1 MEMKF
6 DAEAEARGT
15 LTRAEWLLV
24 LVLAAVQFTHI
35 MDFMIVMPLGPQYLA
50 ALGITTFQ
58 FGMIVSAY
66 AFSAAVSGLCVA
78 WFVDR
83 FDRRSALLGLYL
95 GFTLS
100 TIGCAAAPGFYTLLF
115 ARVAAGWFGGVL
127 GANLLAIVGDVFPDA
142 RRGLATGIVTAG
154 FSVASITGV
163 PAGIFLAEWL
173 GYQAP
178 FAALG
183 VLSLAV
189 WLVAWWRLP
198 HLRGHLG
205 HQAGADVGWGELFAR
220 PLHVRAYAFLTA
232 IVMSPFF
239 VTPYLPTYL
248 LENVGLSE
256 SGLAGMYVFGGLAS
270 LVVMPLAGRLSDRLG
285 KLPVFR
291 VSAALTV
298 VPILWLTNL
307 GASATAVA
315 LTATTLFFITT
326 SARYVP
332 AMAMV
337 TACALPRYRGRF
349 MSVCSSVQQ
358 TAAGLASL
366 AGGALLALLAAE
378 GERMAGYPLV
388 GILSSAAALTSVF
401 LGGFLHPADAGP
413 QALAAVEVPDDTAE
427 PATAVEV

>member
-1 MEMKF
+1 MHLSVEG
-6 DAEAEARGT
+6 ETEGHG
-15 LTRAEWLLV
+15 LLSGAEWLLL

-35 MDFMIVMPLGPQYLA
+35 MDFMVVMPLGRQYMA
-50 ALGITTFQ
+50 ALGITTLQ
-58 FGMIVSAY
+58 FGTVISAY
-66 AFSAAVSGLCVA
+66 AFSAALSGLCVA

-83 FDRRSALLGLYL
+83 FDRRAALLGLYL

-100 TIGCAAAPGFYTLLF
+100 TIGCAAAPGFYTLLL
-115 ARVAAGWFGGVL
+115 ARTAAGWFGGVL
-127 GANLLAIVGDVFPDA
+127 GANLLAIVGDVFPDS

-154 FSVASITGV
+154 FSVASIIGV

-183 VLSLAV
+183 LLSLTV

-198 HLRGHLG
+198 PLRGHLG
-205 HQAGADVGWGELFAR
+205 RAGGADVSWRELFAR
-220 PLHVRAYAFLTA
+220 PLHRRAYAFLTA
-232 IVMSPFF
+232 IIMSPFF

-248 LENVGLSE
+248 RDNVGLSE
-256 SGLAGMYVFGGLAS
+256 RGLAGMYVFGGLAS
-270 LVVMPLAGRLSDRLG
+270 LVVMPAAGRLSDRLG

-291 VSAALTV
+291 LSAALTV
-298 VPILWLTNL
+298 VPILWLTRL
-307 GASATAVA
+307 GESTTAVA

-366 AGGALLALLAAE
+366 TGGALLGSQGGRLTGYAFVGLLA
-378 GERMAGYPLV
+378 
-388 GILSSAAALTSVF
+388 SAAALTSVV
-401 LGGFLHPADAGP
+401 LGGMLHPADAGP
-413 QALAAVEVPDDTAE
+413 QALAAVDAPEAAEETA
-427 PATAVEV
+427 AAVGP